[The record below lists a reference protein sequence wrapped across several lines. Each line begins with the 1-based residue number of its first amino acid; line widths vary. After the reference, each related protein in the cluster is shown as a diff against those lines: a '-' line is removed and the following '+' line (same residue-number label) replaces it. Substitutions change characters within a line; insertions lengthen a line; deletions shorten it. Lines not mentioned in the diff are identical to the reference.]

1 MLNKAFAKQT
11 LVATLMLA
19 PPAAADPPGAL
30 AFRDWW
36 RDCPLRSCP
45 IHTAVTGA
53 DGSEVLRVAVSGPP
67 PALAVTT
74 PLPLFLPDGIVLA
87 LGTPPERRCRGGRAA
102 PAGCEATLPLDPDL
116 AAALRRE
123 RGGSVT
129 LTLVD
134 GVQVRLPFSLLGFSA
149 ALAARG

>member
-1 MLNKAFAKQT
+1 M
-11 LVATLMLA
+11 
-19 PPAAADPPGAL
+19 
-30 AFRDWW
+30 
-36 RDCPLRSCP
+36 
-45 IHTAVTGA
+45 
-53 DGSEVLRVAVSGPP
+53 LRVAVSGPP
-67 PALAVTT
+67 PALTVTT

-87 LGTPPERRCRGGRAA
+87 LGTAPERRVPWRTCR